1 MVLILFSTIGFNI
14 ITTFCSGCDDEHFAI
29 AIIPVTQQDETC
41 ECCGETDGSHSCC
54 ITDTHDHQ
62 HEKQHHSTSEFA
74 RLNIDATEAKA
85 KSFQLQT
92 TVITIQLA
100 ATMLE
105 FIQAKAQ
112 PLLRSTN
119 RSSNFIQKG
128 RDILTHICVMR
139 N

>member
-14 ITTFCSGCDDEHFAI
+14 ITTFCGGCDDEHVVI
-29 AIIPVTQQDETC
+29 AIISVTQQDEPC
-41 ECCGETDGSHSCC
+41 ECCGESDGSKSCC
-54 ITDTHDHQ
+54 IIDTHNHQ
-62 HEKQHHSTSEFA
+62 HEKQHHSTTEFA

-105 FIQAKAQ
+105 FIQAQTQ
-112 PLLRSTN
+112 PLLHSTN
-119 RSSNFIQKG
+119 RSSTFIKTG